1 MSPHRAVVET
11 GPATIRRLC
20 CGTRTPADREVIEA
34 ALDAIDNPVALVGE
48 RPVAVE
54 ALWKTALRSACCAC
68 DGAVVVHPSWWPP
81 ARVRTVSAAAATL
94 AGEARARPRSWLL
107 ARASRAAPEDTVVVE
122 VAERVVAICKP
133 APATVTAV
141 PRTAPPRSVADG
153 VARAVASLAPAVVLI
168 DLPDPIAGAAELGP
182 LVADALR
189 GRIRAEM
196 VHINDIRLARL
207 ACSASDG
214 DDAPAG
220 PDRSAA
226 APARSR
232 PRLLSGLGAA
242 AVIAAA
248 AAPLAITAAP
258 DRARPMPGASLVE
271 GRVALSVPND
281 WPTQRLV
288 GGPGSARV
296 QVTSPTDPEVA
307 LHITQSPVV
316 GETLGDTARR
326 LKQAIDA
333 APAGVFVDF
342 DPTATSVGR
351 PAVTYREIRP
361 AHQVRWTV
369 LLDGP
374 VRISIGC
381 QSRPGAEHAV
391 REACELA
398 VRSAHAIG

>member
-1 MSPHRAVVET
+1 MVET

-20 CGTRTPADREVIEA
+20 CGTRTPADQELIEA
-34 ALDAIDNPVALVGE
+34 ALDAIDDPVALVGE

-54 ALWKTALRSACCAC
+54 ALWKTALRSASCAC

-81 ARVRTVSAAAATL
+81 ARVRTVSAAAATV
-94 AGEARARPRSWLL
+94 ADEVRARPRSWLL
-107 ARASRAAPEDTVVVE
+107 ARASRAAMEDTVVVE
-122 VAERVVAICKP
+122 VAERLVAICGP

-153 VARAVASLAPAVVLI
+153 VARAVASLAPAAVLI
-168 DLPDPIAGAAELGP
+168 DLPEPIAGPAELGP
-182 LVADALR
+182 LIADALR
-189 GRIRAEM
+189 GQTRAEM
-196 VHINDIRLARL
+196 VHINDIPLARL

-226 APARSR
+226 AP
-232 PRLLSGLGAA
+232 
-242 AVIAAA
+242 
-248 AAPLAITAAP
+248 LAITAAP
-258 DRARPMPGASLVE
+258 DRARTMPGTFLVE

-296 QVTSPTDPEVA
+296 QVTSPTDPEVV

-369 LLDGP
+369 LLEGP

-381 QSRPGAEHAV
+381 QSRPGAEQAV